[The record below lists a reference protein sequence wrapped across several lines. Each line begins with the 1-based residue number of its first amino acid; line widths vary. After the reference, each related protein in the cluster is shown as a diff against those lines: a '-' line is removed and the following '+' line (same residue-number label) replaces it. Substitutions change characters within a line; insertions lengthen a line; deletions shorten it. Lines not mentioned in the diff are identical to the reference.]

1 MHMKRADSGI
11 LSSSEEASNYHES
24 HEDDPL
30 IPIDPCT
37 AEKRLL
43 RKLDG
48 RILPITCVLYLF
60 AYLDRSNL
68 GNARLQGLPEDV
80 LEGDPT
86 GVLFDW
92 LVAIFFIPYILCQ
105 VPCTILSKYY
115 NPRVWIGCSA
125 ILWGLCSTS
134 MSVGNDFESL
144 LIARLCLGIFEAA
157 FGPSVV
163 LYYSF
168 YYTKAEYGT
177 RIASWFGF
185 GTVAGVFGG
194 LLAYGIQHV
203 KISIANWRLLFII
216 EGVPTVLLGMLCL
229 FILPGR
235 PESANFLTHAERKL
249 AMERMNRGTSG
260 DIGAVVNQRHV
271 VAALLDWRIYIAGVV
286 GFALHCALTS
296 VSAFLPTI
304 IETMGYSPAISQLMT
319 VPPYAVAALTLLI
332 ASYTSDRIQSRGLM
346 VVFGC
351 TLGGIGYMILLGVA
365 QVHIHIRY
373 LATFCIAA
381 GTYAS
386 LGLILAWYKYSHVII
401 RPIPMLPSLMLYVS
415 WWGSIADQWL
425 PLLFLLVTH
434 NLGSETKR
442 AAGMPLFGAIG
453 QVGSILGSH
462 SYPLTEGPAY
472 LRGFGVSGALMF
484 LAAFSALMLTTSYRW
499 ENARHARRNAAYGE
513 PDRDA
518 PVDTSELADKA
529 PGFRYL
535 P

>member
-11 LSSSEEASNYHES
+11 LSPSEEASNYHES

-185 GTVAGVFGG
+185 AAVAGAFGG

-235 PESANFLTHAERKL
+235 PESTNFLTNAERKL

-260 DIGAVVNQRHV
+260 DIGAVVNQSTLLDSFLGAFDQLIWIVEHV
-271 VAALLDWRIYIAGVV
+271 IAAFLDWRAS
-286 GFALHCALTS
+286 FS
-296 VSAFLPTI
+296 QTI
-304 IETMGYSPAISQLMT
+304 TK
-319 VPPYAVAALTLLI
+319 
-332 ASYTSDRIQSRGLM
+332 IQSRGLM

-351 TLGGIGYMILLGVA
+351 TLGGIGFFLGVA

-386 LGLILAWYKYSHVII
+386 LGLILAWCKYSHVII
-401 RPIPMLPSLMLYVS
+401 RPIPMLP
-415 WWGSIADQWL
+415 WSIVDQWL

-462 SYPLTEGPAY
+462 SYPLTE
-472 LRGFGVSGALMF
+472 VSGALMF
-484 LAAFSALMLTTSYRW
+484 LAAFSALILTTSYRW
-499 ENARHARRNAAYGE
+499 ENARRNAAYGE
-513 PDRDA
+513 PHRDA